1 MKARFLLLTIAM
13 LGTTMMWSATLEQA
27 KSAYNKGD
35 YAKALPM
42 MMEQHK
48 KSPKNGSVCHWLG
61 VCLYKTGE
69 VSKSKE
75 YFELAAS
82 RNVAEANRYLAL
94 ISYDKYDFDAAEE
107 YLDKYEQALAKAKK
121 PTDDIDSLRRCVN
134 KAKLMIDHVEKIVI
148 IDSVSVDRDKFLNA
162 YNMSRGCGSIGNADM
177 LPNGFD
183 RKDVSTVYA
192 SESGERMLWSKKC
205 GDKSYIFESLRLIN
219 GWDDATKLDS
229 RLNDDGNA
237 VFPFLMQDGLTLYYA
252 CDGNG
257 SIGGYDIYM
266 TRKDME
272 SGEYYM
278 PQNIG
283 MPYNSP
289 YDDYMLV
296 IDEEK
301 NVGWWATDRNQIP
314 GKITIYTFIPNPSR
328 VNYSSDDTDIASRAA
343 VKRYRDTW
351 EGKNYSAIAQEVN
364 SLSTNALSSIKEFAF
379 SVYNGVVYHSFSD
392 FKTPAGAQMMEE
404 LLVMKK
410 RFDGNQKRLSQLR
423 KQYENAS
430 ASEQKTLRS
439 NILQL
444 ENAIDKSRQDIK
456 WMENSIRK
464 AERN

>member
-1 MKARFLLLTIAM
+1 
-13 LGTTMMWSATLEQA
+13 
-27 KSAYNKGD
+27 
-35 YAKALPM
+35 
-42 MMEQHK
+42 
-48 KSPKNGSVCHWLG
+48 
-61 VCLYKTGE
+61 
-69 VSKSKE
+69 
-75 YFELAAS
+75 
-82 RNVAEANRYLAL
+82 
-94 ISYDKYDFDAAEE
+94 
-107 YLDKYEQALAKAKK
+107 
-121 PTDDIDSLRRCVN
+121 
-134 KAKLMIDHVEKIVI
+134 
-148 IDSVSVDRDKFLNA
+148 
-162 YNMSRGCGSIGNADM
+162 
-177 LPNGFD
+177 
-183 RKDVSTVYA
+183 
-192 SESGERMLWSKKC
+192 
-205 GDKSYIFESLRLIN
+205 
-219 GWDDATKLDS
+219 
-229 RLNDDGNA
+229 
-237 VFPFLMQDGLTLYYA
+237 
-252 CDGNG
+252 
-257 SIGGYDIYM
+257 
-266 TRKDME
+266 ME

-314 GKITIYTFIPNPSR
+314 DKITIYTFIPNPSR